1 MVKAAPIA
9 MAMNGA
15 YTYRYSDAHLRTP
28 YCDLLTY
35 ADTRHYMYRALLYS
49 VVEVIQDVTQ
59 IVLSQ
64 QEEERQEAMTAK
76 LNAVLKAVRLSAQIL
91 SDCPACT
98 SANTFVCLS
107 LYTTG
112 AQA

>member
-1 MVKAAPIA
+1 MVKVALIS
-9 MAMNGA
+9 MVMNGA
-15 YTYRYSDAHLRTP
+15 YTHHYSDTHLRKP

-35 ADTRHYMYRALLYS
+35 ADTRHYLYRALLYS
-49 VVEVIQDVTQ
+49 LVEVIQDVTK
-59 IVLSQ
+59 IVLCQ

-76 LNAVLKAVRLSAQIL
+76 LNAVLTAVRLSAQIP
-91 SDCPACT
+91 SHCPACT
-98 SANTFVCLS
+98 SANTFACLS